1 MTQIVEEQNIIIKKS
16 EQISNNISVS
26 LTSYT
31 DFEKN
36 SVKYKVSIED
46 RDGEEIKKI
55 EFVPSEWMNPGMF
68 FDRAKIIAKGLRG

>member
-1 MTQIVEEQNIIIKKS
+1 MTQLVEEQNIVIKKS

-46 RDGEEIKKI
+46 RDGEEIERL
-55 EFVPSEWMNPGMF
+55 EFVPSQWMTPDMF
-68 FDRAKIIAKGLRG
+68 FNRAKEIAKTCKG